1 MKCRN
6 VYFLYITMDVEDNR
20 KRCAAQ
26 IKRLAAYK
34 AVPVNS
40 YSDEYVRFPHKKT
53 VRIGVL
59 PSRKQHGE
67 KRR

>member
-1 MKCRN
+1 
-6 VYFLYITMDVEDNR
+6 MDVEDNR

-59 PSRKQHGE
+59 PSR
-67 KRR
+67 